1 MGRYLSKK
9 IVVYLV
15 TFFLAVTINFI
26 IPRMM
31 PGDPIQLLLSRYSG
45 MEGGRE
51 IIERQLTLLFSLD
64 KPLIVQYLNFWRSI
78 FTLDFGISIMLF
90 PTPVTTIIRR
100 AIVFDIVLLV
110 PAIIV
115 SWIVGNRLGAFTGV
129 NRRADNALMPV
140 FYFLT
145 SSPYFWLGGVLA
157 FFLGVVLDWFPISGA
172 YSATMIPR
180 FSLAFIIDFLK
191 HWILPFLSMV
201 LVDLGGWAIGMRNMI
216 IYEKSSNYSKY
227 MEALGASHRTIRDYG
242 FRNGV
247 LPQVTGLALR
257 LAGIIGGAIT
267 VETVFN
273 YPGLGRM
280 MLNAVNNQDY
290 FLLQGIFLAIVT
302 MTLVA
307 NFVVDF
313 VYMFI
318 DPRVRLS
325 LSGEV

>member
-9 IVVYLV
+9 VLVYLV
-15 TFFLAVTINFI
+15 TFIIAVTINFI

-31 PGDPIQLLLSRYSG
+31 PGDPIQILLSRYSG

-51 IIERQLTLLFSLD
+51 IIERQLILLFNLD
-64 KPLIVQYLNFWRSI
+64 EPLIVQYFNFWKSI
-78 FTLDFGISIMLF
+78 FTGDFGISIIQF
-90 PTPVTTIIRR
+90 PTPVMDIIKR
-100 AIVFDIVLLV
+100 AIVFDLLLLIPAIVLG
-110 PAIIV
+110 
-115 SWIVGNRLGAFTGV
+115 WIVGNKLGALSGV
-129 NRRADNALMPV
+129 NKKADNMMMPV

-145 SSPYFWLGGVLA
+145 SSPYFWLAGVVA
-157 FFLGVVLDWFPISGA
+157 FFLGVVLDLFPISGA
-172 YSATMIPR
+172 YSPTMIPGGNIP
-180 FSLAFIIDFLK
+180 FIIDYLK
-191 HWILPFLSMV
+191 HWILPFLSLF

-216 IYEKSSNYSKY
+216 IYERSSNYSKY
-227 MEALGASHRTIRDYG
+227 MEALGASDRLIRSYG

-280 MLNAVNNQDY
+280 MLNAVFNQDY
-290 FLLQGIFLAIVT
+290 FLLQGIFLTIVA

-307 NFVVDF
+307 NFLVDL

-325 LSGEV
+325 LEGEV